1 MMSRLV
7 KWAAAGVLALVPAIG
22 FARSHA
28 ASVPGSL
35 SVTPVK
41 AVSSKHVTRKT
52 SSHRKATVKKHTK
65 RSQVHAKKNAAHSKK
80 NTRTASKRNTRTA
93 SKSRR
98 STSHRKTRRA

>member
-1 MMSRLV
+1 MSRLV
-7 KWAAAGVLALVPAIG
+7 KWAAAGALALVPAIG

-52 SSHRKATVKKHTK
+52 PSHATRKTSSHRKGTAKKHAT
-65 RSQVHAKKNAAHSKK
+65 RSRVHAKKSTRNSRK
-80 NTRTASKRNTRTA
+80 NTRTASK
-93 SKSRR
+93 SHR
-98 STSHRKTRRA
+98 STTHRKTRRA